1 MDPFRK
7 LRGISRTNLLN
18 HLRKT
23 LGDENLIEQVGS
35 ILAEEVTITDLKSGR
50 FSREDLVYLASRLDG
65 FTAADAAELN
75 EEYRYTGMKTV
86 YIYRHNIDLTQF
98 QAIELD
104 DLGAYLVELQYRE
117 EGRLPLP
124 IKYRDL
130 QVREDEYFT
139 VGPEEIRELV
149 YSYVASVEVTEP
161 QIEELIPHDD
171 LRLGFIWL
179 NAATP
184 WVAISAKDEDIA
196 NSLVE
201 MLRSIFNAYI
211 VRVHIPKDVI
221 VDVESYDRMR
231 RTGHQ
236 DQHGFSRRT
245 TGPFQLFPDEIA
257 QAQQRDRTQQRTSSS
272 YYVALPDGTEF
283 VLGYNGDKGIIY
295 FQKHLKT
302 SQLRSFCVEKISE
315 LFEKVEELR
324 SDSPESLVKLV
335 VDDVLSG
342 TQPNTRELIYVLG
355 EKLAEGRPSNQ
366 ADIPLDEDLVLK
378 LARSHRHFNLVP
390 QVDCVECGDREDV
403 QCSSC
408 GHLRFIAT
416 EDGLHCSK
424 PSCDALIE
432 QQVLCLQGHQNPVNS
447 TSELITLFPTQNLLL
462 QIEEVISQV
471 SNLPFNRFEEGFFIR
486 GTSLH
491 IVGRPGEKVVYL
503 LSDIPEFADVVTFVP
518 TDVERVEITGLL
530 GENYREKC
538 SGASVE
544 NCARCVDERIG
555 SHCLMRLFGLFDE
568 NYTPRPHSGHEF
580 GDVSLRVT
588 VDGRPRR
595 IMLILLKSGN
605 PNGRPITRSSSIGR
619 EVFEQF
625 DQFLNNP
632 SVEII
637 TIGVPQRIDDGFQAR
652 LQYLAQREGKK
663 ILFLQADEFTKLVGF
678 VAYQHD
684 LLLDEL

>member
-18 HLRKT
+18 HLQKT
-23 LGDENLIEQVGS
+23 LGDDSLVEQACSVFS
-35 ILAEEVTITDLKSGR
+35 EDVTLSDLQGGR
-50 FSREDLVYLASRLDG
+50 FSRDDLIYLASRLAG
-65 FTAADAAELN
+65 FTAEDAAELH

-86 YIYRHNIDLTQF
+86 YIYRHNLDPTQL
-98 QAIELD
+98 QTIGLS
-104 DLGAYLVELQYRE
+104 DLGAYLVDLQYSE

-130 QVREDEYFT
+130 QIREDEHFT
-139 VGPEEIRELV
+139 VGPQEIWELV
-149 YSYVASVEVTEP
+149 YSYVASVEVTDP
-161 QIEELIPHDD
+161 QTEDLIPHDD
-171 LRLGFIWL
+171 LRLGFIWI
-179 NAATP
+179 NATTS

-201 MLRSIFNAYI
+201 MLRSIFDADI

-221 VDVESYDRMR
+221 IEVESYDRMR

-245 TGPFQLFPDEIA
+245 TGPFQFFPDEIA
-257 QAQQRDRTQQRTSSS
+257 EAQQRDRTQQRTSSS
-272 YYVALPDGTEF
+272 YNVALPDGTEF

-302 SQLRSFCVEKISE
+302 SQLRSFCVDKISE
-315 LFEKVEELR
+315 LFERVEELR
-324 SDSPESLVKLV
+324 SNSPESLVRLV

-342 TQPNTRELIYVLG
+342 TRLDTRELIYALG
-355 EKLAEGRPSNQ
+355 EKLAEGRQSNQ
-366 ADIPLDEDLVLK
+366 SDISLDEDLVLK
-378 LARSHRHFNLVP
+378 LAQSHRHFNLVL

-408 GHLRFIAT
+408 GYLRFIAT

-424 PSCDALIE
+424 PSCDALIG
-432 QQVLCLQGHQNPVNS
+432 QQVLCLQGHQNLVNS
-447 TSELITLFPTQNLLL
+447 VSELITLFPTQNLLL
-462 QIEEVISQV
+462 QIEEIISQV
-471 SNLPFNRFEEGFFIR
+471 SNLPFNRSEEGFFIR
-486 GTSLH
+486 GTTLH

-503 LSDIPEFADVVTFVP
+503 LSDIPEFADVATFVP
-518 TDVERVEITGLL
+518 TDIEQAEITGIL
-530 GENYREKC
+530 GEHYREKC
-538 SGASVE
+538 SDASVE

-568 NYTPRPHSGHEF
+568 HYTPRPHSGHEF

-595 IMLILLKSGN
+595 IMLILLKSGK
-605 PNGRPITRSSSIGR
+605 PNGRPITKSNSIGR
-619 EVFEQF
+619 EIFEQF
-625 DQFLNNP
+625 DQFLNDP
-632 SVEII
+632 SVEVIA
-637 TIGVPQRIDDGFQAR
+637 IGVPQRIDDGFQAR

-684 LLLDEL
+684 LPLDEL